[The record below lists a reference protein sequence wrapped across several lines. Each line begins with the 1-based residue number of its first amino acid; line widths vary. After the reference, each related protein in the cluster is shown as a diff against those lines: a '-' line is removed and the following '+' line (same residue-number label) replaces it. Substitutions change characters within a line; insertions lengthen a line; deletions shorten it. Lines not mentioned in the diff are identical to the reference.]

1 MSTQAQAAY
10 SWAKPNVL
18 VKGSPLYLL
27 CILGTVLFITF
38 LSVFATVTTIIAED
52 AIRGDLALDARATSW
67 LTTINLLGINTIVP
81 SASWFADRFGY
92 KTIFFF
98 GMTLFTLASAVAGF
112 AENFPVLCTA
122 RLLEGLGSGF
132 IFPVGLSLLSQN
144 LTEKQLPLALILY
157 ITAAFGAGFT
167 IGFPLAGYLTQFV
180 DWHWIFLVIIPGALL
195 CMFICAWVQ
204 EDTPDQTIAPFDIL
218 GFIFFAL
225 FIGSLLVALTYGP
238 MDSTDDGWFSPF
250 ILSCFAIALVSI
262 TATIYVESRHKN
274 PLLPL
279 VLFHN
284 PIYAVTCAAMFLL
297 GMSIFASAG
306 TMMQYMIEA
315 LQYEKFVCGKIGM
328 VYGLP
333 LAFCSILASVLM
345 KKIPVPAV
353 IFLGLGLLIY
363 SYFLN
368 NILNWQTGPDQILF
382 ILFLR
387 GVGLG
392 LSLGPATVQALEAVP
407 LEMRNKAAT
416 ILTFFRQVGGTYGS
430 TVIAIIVIKR
440 TIFHTARFGEQ
451 SQSELPGF
459 QVTYQKL
466 YSHYHSTFFDS
477 GTESAALAK
486 ATIIQNIKMQA
497 YIQAIND
504 AMIVFGYTTLS
515 VALILVGLGI
525 YEHLKKNRKETSKDT
540 HLLP

>member
-1 MSTQAQAAY
+1 MNTQSQTAY

-18 VKGSPLYLL
+18 LKSSPLYLT
-27 CILGTVLFITF
+27 CILGIVLFITF

-52 AIRGDLALDARATSW
+52 AIRGDLALNERSASW

-92 KTIFFF
+92 KTMFFF
-98 GMTLFTLASAVAGF
+98 GMTVFTLASALAGF
-112 AENFPVLCTA
+112 AETFPLLFTA
-122 RLLEGLGSGF
+122 RLLEGIGSGF
-132 IFPVGLSLLSQN
+132 IFPVGLSLLTQN
-144 LTEKQLPLALILY
+144 LSEKQLPLALILY
-157 ITAAFGAGFT
+157 ITAAFGAGFA
-167 IGFPLAGYLTQFV
+167 IGFPVAGYLTQFV
-180 DWHWIFLVIIPGALL
+180 SWHWIFFTILPGGFF
-195 CMFICAWVQ
+195 CMFLCAMIQ
-204 EDTPDQTIAPFDIL
+204 EDTPDQTTAPFDIL
-218 GFIFFAL
+218 GFIFFAT

-238 MDSTDDGWFSPF
+238 MDSTNDGWFSPF
-250 ILSCFAIALVSI
+250 ILSCFGIALISI
-262 TATIYVESRHKN
+262 TATIYVEKRHKN

-284 PIYAVTCAAMFLL
+284 PIYAVTCVAMFLL

-328 VYGLP
+328 IYGIP
-333 LAFCSILASVLM
+333 LAFCSVLASVLI
-345 KKIPVPAV
+345 KKIPVPIV

-368 NILNWQTGPDQILF
+368 NILDWQTGPEQILL

-392 LSLGPATVQALEAVP
+392 LSLGPATVQALESVP

-430 TVIAIIVIKR
+430 TLIAIIVIKR

-451 SQSELPGF
+451 SQTELPGF

-466 YSHYHSTFFDS
+466 YSHYQSTFFDTGS
-477 GTESAALAK
+477 HSAALAK
-486 ATIIQNIKMQA
+486 ATIIQNIKTQA

-515 VALILVGLGI
+515 VALILVSLGI
-525 YEHLKKNRKETSKDT
+525 YQRIKKNSQETPKDT
-540 HLLP
+540 HLHS